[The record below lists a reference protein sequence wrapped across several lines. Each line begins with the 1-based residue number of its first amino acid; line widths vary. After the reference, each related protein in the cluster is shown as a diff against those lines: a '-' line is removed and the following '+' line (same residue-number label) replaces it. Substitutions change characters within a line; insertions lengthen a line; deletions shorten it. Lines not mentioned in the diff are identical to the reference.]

1 MDIYL
6 IDPNGPTLRLPV
18 LPEEIQIK
26 REKQYETIDLIN
38 LGEVDFPQQEKVTE
52 ISFSSFFPKEYDPSY
67 CQYAD
72 IPDPQEAMNQLTA
85 WMASKTPVRL
95 IITETIHNVLVWIAV
110 HDTTY
115 KGGEVGDVYYDL
127 TCRTYTE
134 TKVRTS
140 SSTLTNVSSSINSL
154 KTNRPDTK
162 PVPKVYV
169 VKSGDSLWKIAKMQ
183 LGNGAKWQ
191 DIYNLNKSVI
201 GSDPNLIK
209 PGQKLVMPS

>member
-26 REKQYETIDLIN
+26 REKQYETVEIMNI
-38 LGEVDFPQQEKVTE
+38 GEVDFPQGERVKE
-52 ISFSSFFPKEYDPSY
+52 ITFSSFFPKQYDPAY
-67 CQYAD
+67 CKYPD

-85 WMASKTPVRL
+85 WTDSKTPIRL
-95 IITETIHNVLVWIAV
+95 IITETIHNILVWIAA

-115 KGGEVGDVYYDL
+115 KGGEPGDIYFDL

-140 SSTLTNVSSSINSL
+140 SNTASSSQTI
-154 KTNRPDTK
+154 NRPDTK
-162 PVPKVYV
+162 PVPKTYM
-169 VKSGDSLWKIAKMQ
+169 VKSGDNLWDIAKLL
-183 LGNGAKWQ
+183 LGDGSKWKN
-191 DIYNLNKSVI
+191 IYNLNKSII
-201 GSDPNLIK
+201 GPDPNLIK
-209 PGQKLVMPS
+209 PGQRLVMPS

>member
-38 LGEVDFPQQEKVTE
+38 LGEVDFPQQEKVKE
-52 ISFSSFFPKEYDPSY
+52 ITFSSFFPKEYDPAY

-95 IITETIHNVLVWIAV
+95 IITETIHNVLVWIAA

-140 SSTLTNVSSSINSL
+140 SNAASSNQAAS
-154 KTNRPDTK
+154 NRPDIK

-183 LGNGAKWQ
+183 LGNGSRWQ
-191 DIYNLNKSVI
+191 EIYNLNKKVI
-201 GSDPNLIK
+201 GPNPNLIR